1 MPFEDRIVFAR
12 FQTPHLDNNSF
23 CLREWSRK
31 APAEPAALR
40 CTRVMRAL
48 LLIRLQHRSDGCVQA
63 VRGTATGHP
72 VLPTAPWGSV
82 PRGGAWMDTQGTDAT
97 GDC

>member
-1 MPFEDRIVFAR
+1 
-12 FQTPHLDNNSF
+12 
-23 CLREWSRK
+23 
-31 APAEPAALR
+31 
-40 CTRVMRAL
+40 MRAL

-72 VLPTAPWGSV
+72 VLPTAPWGSA

-97 GDC
+97 GDR